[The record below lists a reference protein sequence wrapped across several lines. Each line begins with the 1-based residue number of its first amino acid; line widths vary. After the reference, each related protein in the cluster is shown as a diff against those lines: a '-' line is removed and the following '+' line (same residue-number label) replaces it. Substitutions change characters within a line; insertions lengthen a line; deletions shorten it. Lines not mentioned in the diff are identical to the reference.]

1 MNNREYLKCILVI
14 SVLAG
19 IFSYIFYQSILAYII
34 FMIPTY
40 FYLQVISG
48 YLSDKRKN
56 ELTMQFKEF
65 CLSLCAQLMAG
76 YSIENGMR
84 ETYQELL
91 QMYGKNSYICRELE
105 VILAKLKINVVI
117 EVCFSDFAERSNID
131 EIKLFAEII
140 KIAKR
145 SGGDMIEVVRSAA
158 DSISRKLEVEREI
171 CVILNAKK
179 YEQMIMNVV
188 PLFIVVYVN
197 ITSPG
202 VMKVMYETA
211 MGRIIMTICLGLYIF
226 AFLLGMKITDIEF

>member
-1 MNNREYLKCILVI
+1 MNNREYLKYILVI
-14 SVLAG
+14 SALAG
-19 IFSYIFYQSILAYII
+19 IFSYIFYQSIIAYII

-76 YSIENGMR
+76 YSIENGMK
-84 ETYQELL
+84 ETYHELL

-117 EVCFSDFAERSNID
+117 EVCFSDFAARSNID

-145 SGGDMIEVVRSAA
+145 SGGDMIEVVRNAA

-171 CVILNAKK
+171 RVILNAKK

-202 VMKVMYETA
+202 IMKVMYETA

-226 AFLLGMKITDIEF
+226 AFLLGMKFTDIEF